1 MTPKLI
7 LILLAALA
15 LAGCGGSSDDRLIG
29 KFEGSA
35 EMDLDQMMGQNGMA
49 EGMDKV
55 MVAQFKARMKERA
68 EKMANQKL
76 VVEFKADG
84 TWQSAMG
91 ESGMGQGPM
100 GLAGEGTWEIIEK
113 DGSTLKVSMESDFN
127 PGRHVTMVFDAEGGF
142 TSDDFVQGGM
152 FKIGS
157 FSKVAAQ

>member
-29 KFEGSA
+29 KFEASA

-84 TWQSAMG
+84 TWQSA
-91 ESGMGQGPM
+91 
-100 GLAGEGTWEIIEK
+100 
-113 DGSTLKVSMESDFN
+113 V
-127 PGRHVTMVFDAEGGF
+127 
-142 TSDDFVQGGM
+142 
-152 FKIGS
+152 
-157 FSKVAAQ
+157 